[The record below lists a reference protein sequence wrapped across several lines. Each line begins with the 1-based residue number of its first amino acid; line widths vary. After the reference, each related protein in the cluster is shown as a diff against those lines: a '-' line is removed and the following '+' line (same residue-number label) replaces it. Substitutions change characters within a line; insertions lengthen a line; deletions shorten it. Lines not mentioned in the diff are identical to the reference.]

1 MQKYKMICPRRKVI
15 RETKD
20 AVTITFDI
28 SESGF
33 NYLPGQFINVSMVIN
48 GEKITRSYS
57 LSSSPDL
64 DPYPAITVKRVTDG
78 LMSNYLVDYA
88 EQIPELEIEGP
99 YGAFV
104 PSESSYQ
111 SGHIVLLSGGSGIT
125 PLLSIAKSL
134 LSKSAGVQLTLIYA
148 NRNWSD
154 AIFTAAIE
162 TLALEYKDRLTVF
175 HALSR
180 QEGPKPSFTGT
191 LIEDRLSKLLVKK
204 LLKQVT
210 AGKQSGTHYFICGP
224 SGLMKVYHDVLKSL
238 QVSETDIFIE
248 RFTAEDEILE
258 KLSLPQIT
266 REVLVHFYEQTHL
279 IEIPPA
285 TSLLSAALKEGI
297 SFGHSCKS
305 GTCGSCVA
313 LLTSGKVSML
323 KNYALT
329 ENEVAQGMILLCQSY
344 PLSEDI
350 TIEFD

>member
-1 MQKYKMICPRRKVI
+1 MICPIHQVI

-20 AVTITFDI
+20 AVTVVFDI
-28 SESGF
+28 AESGF
-33 NYLPGQFINVSMVIN
+33 RYLPGQFVNISLLLN
-48 GEKITRSYS
+48 GEKLTRSYS

-88 EQIPELEIEGP
+88 EKMSELEIDGP
-99 YGAFV
+99 YGSFI
-104 PSESSYQ
+104 PSDSSYQ
-111 SGHIVLLSGGSGIT
+111 CEHIVLLSGGSGIT

-134 LSKSAGVQLTLIYA
+134 LNKSAVVQLTLIYA
-148 NRNWSD
+148 NRNWPD
-154 AIFTAAIE
+154 VIFANAIE
-162 TLALEYKDRLTVF
+162 VLALKYKDRLSVF
-175 HALSR
+175 HALSG
-180 QEGPKPSFTGT
+180 QEEGKPEFTGT

-204 LLKQVT
+204 ILKQVT
-210 AGKQSGTHYFICGP
+210 AGKSSETQYFICGP
-224 SGLMKVYHDVLKSL
+224 SGLMNIYQDVLKSL
-238 QVSETDIFIE
+238 QIAETEIFTE
-248 RFTAEDEILE
+248 RFTEDDDPAEQ
-258 KLSLPQIT
+258 LSLPQIT
-266 REVLVHFYEQTHL
+266 HEVLVHFYEQTHL

-329 ENEVAQGMILLCQSY
+329 ESEVAQGMILLCQSY